1 MFDNALQADKIK
13 TGQQVLSFSI
23 GEIVELYIKAFR
35 VLNNMFDRCSREN
48 NHGYARYGGRG
59 IYVDERWI
67 KDPQCQVSY
76 KVLNSRLKKGMP
88 LATALKA

>member
-1 MFDNALQADKIK
+1 MHYKADKIK

-23 GEIVELYIKAFR
+23 GEIVKSKGWDMERAIITPPAKNAGQLYEGKS
-35 VLNNMFDRCSREN
+35 VLQWS
-48 NHGYARYGGRG
+48 
-59 IYVDERWI
+59 

-76 KVLNSRLKKGMP
+76 KVLNSRLKKGMR